1 MGKVLSIGLLGCGR
15 IGVMH
20 AANIHAHPKTRL
32 AAVYDIDGPAMNGV
46 AEAHGAAACADP
58 EEMFA
63 DAGVDAILIATATDT
78 HADYI
83 ERAVAVSKPV
93 LCEKPIDLDLGRVN
107 RCRDRISE
115 SSVPVQLGF
124 NRRFDPGHVACRDAL
139 LAGEIG
145 ELRQLIIIS
154 RDPAMPPA
162 DYCAAS
168 GGVFRDMTIH
178 DFDLARFILGE
189 EPVEVV
195 AVADRLID
203 PDLMNSI
210 GDHDTAM
217 ITMRTESGKQC
228 FINNSRVAVYGYD
241 QRVEILGADGMLQS
255 ENRTPHS
262 LIRHTSTMTGAQQ
275 PYLNFFIER
284 YQESYMAEIGA
295 FADCVAN
302 GTQPEVGF
310 EDGRR
315 ALVLAEAA
323 YLSLAEQ
330 RVVRVDEVDS

>member
-1 MGKVLSIGLLGCGR
+1 MGKELSIGLLGCGR

-32 AAVYDIDGPAMNGV
+32 AAVYDIDGSAMKGV
-46 AEAHGAAACADP
+46 ADAHGVAACGDP

-63 DAGVDAILIATATDT
+63 DPGIDAILIATATET

-83 ERAVAVSKPV
+83 ERAVAVSKPI
-93 LCEKPIDLDLGRVN
+93 LCEKPIDLDLGRAN
-107 RCRDRISE
+107 RCRDRIAG
-115 SSVPVQLGF
+115 SSVPIQLGF
-124 NRRFDPGHVACRDAL
+124 NRRFDPGHVACRNAL

-154 RDPAMPPA
+154 RDPAMPPPG
-162 DYCAAS
+162 YCEVS
-168 GGVFRDMTIH
+168 GGILRDMTIH

-203 PDLMNSI
+203 PELMNRI
-210 GDHDTAM
+210 GDHDTVM
-217 ITMRTESGKQC
+217 ITMRTGSGKQC
-228 FINNSRVAVYGYD
+228 FIDNSRVAVYGYD
-241 QRVEILGADGMLQS
+241 QRFEILGSDGMLQS

-262 LIRHTSTMTGAQQ
+262 LIRHTANMTGAQQ
-275 PYLNFFIER
+275 PYFDFFIER

-295 FADCVAN
+295 FADCIAN
-302 GTQPEVGF
+302 GTEPEVGF

-330 RVVRVDEVDS
+330 RVVRVDEVDG

>member
-1 MGKVLSIGLLGCGR
+1 MGEVLSIGLLGCGR

-32 AAVYDIDGPAMNGV
+32 ATVYDIDASAMKGV
-46 AEAHGAAACADP
+46 ADAHGVAVCTDP
-58 EEMFA
+58 DEMFA
-63 DAGVDAILIATATDT
+63 DPGIDAILIATATDT

-93 LCEKPIDLDLGRVN
+93 LCEKPIDLDFGRVN
-107 RCRDRISE
+107 RCRDRISG

-154 RDPAMPPA
+154 RDPAMPPPG
-162 DYCAAS
+162 YCADS

-178 DFDLARFILGE
+178 DFDLARFFLGE

-195 AVADRLID
+195 AIAGRLID
-203 PDLMNSI
+203 PDLMNRI

-217 ITMRTESGKQC
+217 ITMRTKSGKQC

-262 LIRHTSTMTGAQQ
+262 LLRHTSTMTAAQQ

-284 YQESYMAEIGA
+284 YQEAYMAEIGA

-302 GTQPEVGF
+302 GTEPEVGF

-330 RVVRVDEVDS
+330 RVVRVDEIDG

>member
-1 MGKVLSIGLLGCGR
+1 MGEVLSIGLLGCGR

-20 AANIHAHPKTRL
+20 AANIQAHPKTRL
-32 AAVYDIDGPAMNGV
+32 AAVYDIDGPAMEGV
-46 AEAHGAAACADP
+46 ADAHGVAACADP

-63 DAGVDAILIATATDT
+63 DSGIDAILIATATDT

-93 LCEKPIDLDLGRVN
+93 LCEKPIDLELGRVN
-107 RCRDRISE
+107 RCRDRISG

-124 NRRFDPGHVACRDAL
+124 NRRFDPGHAACRDAL

-162 DYCAAS
+162 DYCAVS
-168 GGVFRDMTIH
+168 GGILRDMTIH

-195 AVADRLID
+195 AVAGRLID
-203 PDLMNSI
+203 PDLMSSI

-228 FINNSRVAVYGYD
+228 FINNSRVSVYGYD

-262 LIRHTSTMTGAQQ
+262 LIRHTATLTAAQQ
-275 PYLNFFIER
+275 PYLNFLIER
-284 YQESYMAEIGA
+284 YQEAYMAEIGA

-302 GTQPEVGF
+302 GTEPVVGF

-315 ALVLAEAA
+315 ALILAEAA

-330 RVVRVDEVDS
+330 RVVMVDEIDG

>member
-1 MGKVLSIGLLGCGR
+1 MGEILSIGLLGCGR

-20 AANIHAHPKTRL
+20 AANIHSHPKTRL
-32 AAVYDIDGPAMNGV
+32 AAVYDIDGPAMKGV
-46 AEAHGAAACADP
+46 ADAHGAAACADP

-63 DAGVDAILIATATDT
+63 DPGIDAILIATATDT

-93 LCEKPIDLDLGRVN
+93 LCEKPIDLDLRRVN
-107 RCRDRISE
+107 RCRDRISG

-124 NRRFDPGHVACRDAL
+124 NRRFDPGHAACRDAL

-162 DYCAAS
+162 DYCAGS

-203 PDLMNSI
+203 PDLMNRI

-262 LIRHTSTMTGAQQ
+262 LIRHSSTMTGAQQ

-302 GTQPEVGF
+302 GTEPEVGF

-315 ALVLAEAA
+315 ALILAEAA
-323 YLSLAEQ
+323 YLSLAER
-330 RVVRVDEVDS
+330 RVVKVDEIDG